1 MVAFDAAGQP
11 RAPVT
16 LGTRL
21 RFPDG
26 VTVVDARRL
35 KVALRKLPPSPDI
48 DPSRCGG
55 E

>member
-1 MVAFDAAGQP
+1 MDAAGQP
-11 RAPVT
+11 LPPEE
-16 LGTRL
+16 LGRHL

-26 VTVVDARRL
+26 VTVVSSKSL
-35 KVALRKLPPSPDI
+35 KVKWSRLPDAPDI

>member
-1 MVAFDAAGQP
+1 VRFSDG
-11 RAPVT
+11 APLAPEV
-16 LGTRL
+16 LATRL

-26 VTVVDARRL
+26 VTVVDSAKL
-35 KVALRKLPPSPDI
+35 KVRLAKLPDAVAI